1 MERAVAPQSFRTFSL
16 RACRARVVSSARL
29 DKGGEEEGQEKRR
42 DDPSVRHVPSAK
54 IENLGAR
61 RGDKGNGCYSHQE
74 GRREKG
80 GGGGGRG
87 ALSEKIRNKKLGPR
101 HTDRACL
108 RRSGRMGL
116 LLRAR
121 GEKRSRWFSLVLS
134 SWEVGG
140 RCSDSVGA
148 CPLPLGSE
156 EDGAICPFPRPS
168 PAPLAPTL
176 RPRGPRCPSLP
187 WRRACT
193 QHAATGQWYE
203 IAISHLRM
211 HTQALSLSARV
222 AVVDLPAAGTDSAAI
237 RSRELVRGIKTRVK
251 FWICKH
257 TLARYQANITNRR
270 DLFYLSYYM
279 RYDTQDIIYDTR
291 YA

>member
-29 DKGGEEEGQEKRR
+29 DKGGGEEEGQEKRR
-42 DDPSVRHVPSAK
+42 EMILPFGTCHLPKLK
-54 IENLGAR
+54 ILEHAAGIKETDVIAIR
-61 RGDKGNGCYSHQE
+61 RGE
-74 GRREKG
+74 GRRE
-80 GGGGGRG
+80 GGGGRG

-176 RPRGPRCPSLP
+176 RPRGPPLP
-187 WRRACT
+187 FPPLTARV
-193 QHAATGQWYE
+193 HAACRHGAVIRNCYQPPQNAHTG
-203 IAISHLRM
+203 
-211 HTQALSLSARV
+211 ALF
-222 AVVDLPAAGTDSAAI
+222 I
-237 RSRELVRGIKTRVK
+237 RESG
-251 FWICKH
+251 CC
-257 TLARYQANITNRR
+257 
-270 DLFYLSYYM
+270 
-279 RYDTQDIIYDTR
+279 
-291 YA
+291 

>member
-1 MERAVAPQSFRTFSL
+1 LTKEEKK
-16 RACRARVVSSARL
+16 
-29 DKGGEEEGQEKRR
+29 KGR
-42 DDPSVRHVPSAK
+42 
-54 IENLGAR
+54 R
-61 RGDKGNGCYSHQE
+61 RGEMILPFGTCHLPKLKILEHAAGIKETDVIAIRRGE
-74 GRREKG
+74 GRRG
-80 GGGGGRG
+80 GEGGGRG

-187 WRRACT
+187 
-193 QHAATGQWYE
+193 
-203 IAISHLRM
+203 
-211 HTQALSLSARV
+211 
-222 AVVDLPAAGTDSAAI
+222 
-237 RSRELVRGIKTRVK
+237 
-251 FWICKH
+251 
-257 TLARYQANITNRR
+257 
-270 DLFYLSYYM
+270 
-279 RYDTQDIIYDTR
+279 
-291 YA
+291 